1 LPRIDGEKA
10 ELDEEQEN
18 GEVGG
23 DSREGEIGKRE
34 RRAAEARC
42 RPPVPRLALRPAA
55 CSRDRR
61 AYRPPLCL
69 LP

>member
-23 DSREGEIGKRE
+23 DGREGEIGKRE

-42 RPPVPRLALRPAA
+42 RPPVPRLALRPTA
-55 CSRDRR
+55 CARDRR
-61 AYRPPLCL
+61 ARRPPLRL